1 MVLFL
6 TAVGVYM
13 DYLKHYHNLCSSRK
27 ELCRSREDNTYY
39 ENHHIIPKS
48 LGGGEG
54 GENKVLL
61 TAREHYIAHLL
72 LYKHYKEVGGVA
84 LQKMSL
90 ALVSMGTVNRNLQR
104 ATGSRSYSYL
114 REAAINAVLGRKV
127 VDTTKYK
134 QSKTAQHCEAIR
146 AARLQAPPR
155 SLETRKK
162 QSLLKKGKVA
172 IINKTIVT
180 CPVCE
185 KQGQE
190 LAMKRWHFQN
200 CKVGGQNA

>member
-1 MVLFL
+1 MQ
-6 TAVGVYM
+6 
-13 DYLKHYHNLCSSRK
+13 YLEHYHKLCSSRK
-27 ELCRSREDNTYY
+27 ELCRSREDSTYY
-39 ENHHIIPKS
+39 EEHHITPRS
-48 LGGGEG
+48 LGGGDEK
-54 GENKVLL
+54 ENKVLL

-72 LYKHYKEVGGVA
+72 LYKHYKQIGGDA
-84 LQKMSL
+84 LRKMAF
-90 ALVSMGTVNRNLQR
+90 ALVSMATGNLKLQR
-104 ATGSRSYSYL
+104 VTGSRSYSYL
-114 REAAINAVLGRKV
+114 REAARHAVLGRKV
-127 VDTTKYK
+127 ADTTKYR
-134 QSKTAQHCEAIR
+134 QPKTVQHCEAIR

-172 IINKTIVT
+172 IINKTVVT

>member
-1 MVLFL
+1 
-6 TAVGVYM
+6 M
-13 DYLKHYHNLCSSRK
+13 DYLKHYHKLCSSRK
-27 ELCRSREDNTYY
+27 ALRRSREDNTYY

-48 LGGGEG
+48 LGGNDLED
-54 GENKVLL
+54 NKVLL

-72 LYKHYKEVGGVA
+72 LYKHYKEIGGVA
-84 LQKMSL
+84 LQKMSF
-90 ALVSMGTVNRNLQR
+90 ALVSMATGNRNLQR
-104 ATGSRSYSYL
+104 VTGSRSYTYL

-127 VDTTKYK
+127 EDTVKYK
-134 QSKTAQHCEAIR
+134 QPKSEKHKEAIR
-146 AARLQAPPR
+146 TARLQAPPR

-162 QSLLKKGKVA
+162 QSLLKKGKTSE
-172 IINKTIVT
+172 INKRLVS
-180 CPVCE
+180 CPSCN